1 MLKERKTSKNVD
13 IYFSPNNELNN
24 MHGDYESFYLKT
36 MDIDRWIVLPVFW
49 GFFWGG
55 GGIDIF

>member
-36 MDIDRWIVLPVFW
+36 MDIDRWIVLPVF
-49 GFFWGG
+49 
-55 GGIDIF
+55 